1 MAPFFL
7 ALLALVPRGVFAAAA
22 DASPSAG
29 RAFLSKMG
37 QSDTEAQDN
46 TTETGVN
53 TTAQE
58 PSCSWS
64 TETEFVQGMT
74 PKPYVIYRGL
84 DFAFKSCHDNDD
96 GKLSSSFSSREEAV
110 KWCADECAQG
120 SSRFWCP
127 NTCRTWT
134 VHTHRFLTGFWAHCY
149 LHDEW
154 LCDDA
159 SQFHAKSIGHDI
171 YSCALNPEP
180 ESMGCGPTP
189 HAQVVE
195 P

>member
-1 MAPFFL
+1 MAPFLL
-7 ALLALVPRGVFAAAA
+7 ALLALVPRGVVAAAA

-46 TTETGVN
+46 TTEIGVN

-84 DFAFKSCHDNDD
+84 DFAFKSCDRWDRGVGFGFD
-96 GKLSSSFSSREEAV
+96 TREEAV
-110 KWCADECAQG
+110 QWCADLCYDPQYWSG
-120 SSRFWCP
+120 KCG
-127 NTCRTWT
+127 TCRTWT
-134 VHTHRFLTGFWAHCY
+134 AHTHRLVETFDVECY
-149 LHDEW
+149 MHDEW

-159 SQFHAKSIGHDI
+159 NYFHAKSIGHDI
-171 YSCALNPEP
+171 YSCALRPEP

>member
-1 MAPFFL
+1 MAPFLL
-7 ALLALVPRGVFAAAA
+7 ALLALVPRGVVAAAA
-22 DASPSAG
+22 DASPSVG

-46 TTETGVN
+46 TTEIGVN

-84 DFAFKSCHDNDD
+84 DFAFKSCHRDD
-96 GKLSSSFSSREEAV
+96 SGHDVPQFSSREKAV
-110 KWCADECAQG
+110 EWCADLCASG
-120 SSRFWCP
+120 KWCV

-134 VHTHRFLTGFWAHCY
+134 VHTNRFLTGFLAKCY

-159 SQFHAKSIGHDI
+159 SHFNAKSIGHDI